1 MSGLTWIF
9 VPLNNHHVVFVVTNV
24 AFVIPHSLDNVLCN
38 NCKAAASAV
47 TVFFVFFFL
56 VFLRFSDIL
65 ACILKFRMEC

>member
-1 MSGLTWIF
+1 MIE
-9 VPLNNHHVVFVVTNV
+9 
-24 AFVIPHSLDNVLCN
+24 LDNVLCN

-47 TVFFVFFFL
+47 ATFFFW